1 MYFTFLLCFIDM
13 WNFGL
18 LWQQVFE
25 EEIEELA
32 QIPRNEMTEELVKE
46 MPALRPHFEK
56 YKQWRLKRD
65 ESIAMKSSWTE
76 NTNWLYV
83 TKKYLQSNHYF
94 IEVKPDLF
102 QMNVLI
108 SFLKKIT

>member
-1 MYFTFLLCFIDM
+1 MALLQELF
-13 WNFGL
+13 WNMNDCMADLCTIAQCSSHFSCVLLICGL

-25 EEIEELA
+25 EEREELA

-65 ESIAMKSSWTE
+65 ESIAMKSS
-76 NTNWLYV
+76 
-83 TKKYLQSNHYF
+83 
-94 IEVKPDLF
+94 
-102 QMNVLI
+102 
-108 SFLKKIT
+108 